1 MKTNLLDG
9 MKLIQNNEIQKNN
22 KRNNRKKTMDIFGTV
37 FLKIGG
43 AFKNLFRERT
53 ENIEK

>member
-1 MKTNLLDG
+1 
-9 MKLIQNNEIQKNN
+9 
-22 KRNNRKKTMDIFGTV
+22 MDIFGTV
-37 FLKIGG
+37 FFKKIGG

>member
-1 MKTNLLDG
+1 
-9 MKLIQNNEIQKNN
+9 MKLIQNNEIQKKQQKENYGHLWN
-22 KRNNRKKTMDIFGTV
+22 S

-43 AFKNLFRERT
+43 AFMNLFRERT